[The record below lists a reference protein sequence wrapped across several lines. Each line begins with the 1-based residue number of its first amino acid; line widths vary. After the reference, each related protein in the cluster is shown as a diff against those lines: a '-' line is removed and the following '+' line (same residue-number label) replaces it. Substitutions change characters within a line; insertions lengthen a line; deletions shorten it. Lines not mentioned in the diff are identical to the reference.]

1 MSRDQYIVMRM
12 NKALIDGQ
20 IVNRTY
26 SLTQHELFM
35 VNKVSNSISVFS
47 QIKDG
52 CVIAIS
58 GFNLATTPEYLIL
71 ELYKR
76 YIKFGHPKNIFIV
89 SDALPATPRRGL
101 DSIAERIYKDPNQ
114 KFLRGMLMPFLGFSP
129 WLQKLV
135 TGDRIEFYGWPI
147 GITAYWFREVAS
159 GRPGLI
165 TKIGIDTFL
174 DPRQEGGALNP
185 KGIKKMSC
193 KISVINIDDQEY
205 LLYQAPKP
213 DYALIRATTADE
225 NGNLSMEDEGIR
237 GTVLGIAQAT
247 KARPNQGTVYAQVR
261 WLTKSFTINPRDVD
275 VPGPLVDHVIISPQK
290 YHWQSGS
297 INYDPRISYR
307 TVPPITQKLVDDLTP
322 KPVAQYEKAI
332 ARRIVIE
339 LVNLF
344 KQKGSPILV
353 NLGIGIPALVSSVAA
368 EENLSDYII
377 TVIESGLWGGI
388 ALSGNDFGQ
397 AISPFALS
405 TIPDMFSNFEGGII
419 DIASLGF
426 LQVDKLGNV
435 NPSILP
441 DRIFGPGG
449 FPVIAGGTPKTYFA
463 GAFTAGSKKID
474 IANNN
479 KLSIVQDGLPKFVD
493 EVYKIIF
500 SGPQAIKYQK
510 EIVYVTERAV
520 FRLTERGLVLEE
532 ISPGIDIDKDIL
544 AKMEFEPII
553 ASPLRQMDERLFGVG
568 KLGLREE
575 IF

>member
-1 MSRDQYIVMRM
+1 
-12 NKALIDGQ
+12 
-20 IVNRTY
+20 
-26 SLTQHELFM
+26 M
-35 VNKVSNSISVFS
+35 VNKMSNSISVFS
-47 QIKDG
+47 HIRDD

-193 KISVINIDDQEY
+193 KISVIDIDDQEY

-261 WLTKSFTINPRDVD
+261 RLTKSFTINPRDVD
-275 VPGPLVDHVIISPQK
+275 VPGPLVDNVIISPQK

-297 INYDPRISYR
+297 IKYDPRISYR

-322 KPVAQYEKAI
+322 KPVAQYEKVI
-332 ARRIVIE
+332 ARRIIIE

-344 KQKGSPILV
+344 KQKGSPVLV
-353 NLGIGIPALVSSVAA
+353 NLGIGIPALVSLVAA
-368 EENLSDYII
+368 EENLSDYIV
-377 TVIESGLWGGI
+377 TVIESGPWGGI
-388 ALSGNDFGQ
+388 ALSGNNFGQ

-449 FPVIAGGTPKTYFA
+449 FPVIAGGAPKTFFA
-463 GAFTAGSKKID
+463 GAFTAGPKKID
-474 IANNN
+474 IVNNN
-479 KLSIVQDGLPKFVD
+479 KLSIVQDGSPKFVD
-493 EVYKIIF
+493 RVYKIIF
-500 SGPQAIKYQK
+500 SGPQAVKYQK

-544 AKMEFEPII
+544 LKMEFVPII

>member
-1 MSRDQYIVMRM
+1 
-12 NKALIDGQ
+12 
-20 IVNRTY
+20 
-26 SLTQHELFM
+26 M
-35 VNKVSNSISVFS
+35 VNKTSNSISVFS
-47 QIKDG
+47 QIRDD

-193 KISVINIDDQEY
+193 KISVIDIDDQEY

-261 WLTKSFTINPRDVD
+261 RLTKSFTINPRDVD
-275 VPGPLVDHVIISPQK
+275 VPGPLVDNVIISPQK

-297 INYDPRISYR
+297 IKYDPRISYR

-322 KPVAQYEKAI
+322 KPVAQYEKVI
-332 ARRIVIE
+332 ARRIIIE

-344 KQKGSPILV
+344 KQKGSPVLV
-353 NLGIGIPALVSSVAA
+353 NLGIGIPALVSLVAA
-368 EENLSDYII
+368 EENLSDYIV
-377 TVIESGLWGGI
+377 TVIESGPWGGI
-388 ALSGNDFGQ
+388 ALSGNNFGQ

-449 FPVIAGGTPKTYFA
+449 FPVIAGGAPKTFFA
-463 GAFTAGSKKID
+463 GAFTAGPKKID
-474 IANNN
+474 IVNNN
-479 KLSIVQDGLPKFVD
+479 KLSIVQDGSPKFVD
-493 EVYKIIF
+493 RVYKIIF
-500 SGPQAIKYQK
+500 SGPQAVKYQK

-544 AKMEFEPII
+544 LKMEFVPII
-553 ASPLRQMDERLFGVG
+553 ASPLKQMDERLFGVG

>member
-1 MSRDQYIVMRM
+1 M
-12 NKALIDGQ
+12 
-20 IVNRTY
+20 
-26 SLTQHELFM
+26 
-35 VNKVSNSISVFS
+35 SNSISVFS
-47 QIKDG
+47 QIRDD

-193 KISVINIDDQEY
+193 KISVIDIDDQEY

-261 WLTKSFTINPRDVD
+261 RLTKSFTINPRDVD
-275 VPGPLVDHVIISPQK
+275 VPGPLVDNVIISPQK

-297 INYDPRISYR
+297 IKYDPRISYR

-322 KPVAQYEKAI
+322 KPVAQYEKVI
-332 ARRIVIE
+332 ARRIIIE

-344 KQKGSPILV
+344 KQKGSPVLV
-353 NLGIGIPALVSSVAA
+353 NLGIGIPALVSLVAA
-368 EENLSDYII
+368 EENLSDYIV
-377 TVIESGLWGGI
+377 TVIESGPWGGI
-388 ALSGNDFGQ
+388 ALSGNNFGQ

-449 FPVIAGGTPKTYFA
+449 FPVIAGGAPKTFFA
-463 GAFTAGSKKID
+463 GAFTAGPKKID
-474 IANNN
+474 IVNNN
-479 KLSIVQDGLPKFVD
+479 KLSIVQDASPKFVD
-493 EVYKIIF
+493 RVYKIIF
-500 SGPQAIKYQK
+500 SGPQAVKYQK

-544 AKMEFEPII
+544 LKMEFVPII
-553 ASPLRQMDERLFGVG
+553 ASPLKQMDERLFGVG
-568 KLGLREE
+568 KLSLREE